1 MDALMRETSKTQ
13 ELTYEL
19 KVQDAMDVNYTT
31 VNSLTTVRSLRDILR
46 RKRILGVPVVD
57 DDKLVGIVSIEDY
70 VESMEQGK
78 LDETVGSIMTKNVV
92 TIFADEPLI
101 NAVRNFEKY
110 HYTRFPVITRETN
123 KLVGIVSKIDTIKG
137 ILKKL
142 EVAYDNKNDKKSPET
157 RSLLNELIADSVSLE
172 LKYKVEGK
180 NFEKAGSASTR
191 LKKSLTKL
199 GISSQI
205 TRRITISTYEAE
217 INIVSYT
224 DNGEITARVNSDNVR
239 VIISDNGPG
248 IEDVAKA
255 MTPGYSN
262 APGWVRE
269 LGFGAGM
276 GLPNMK
282 KFSDEMK
289 IDTVVGKG
297 TTVELVFYL
306 DEVVNFLTNYVI

>member
-1 MDALMRETSKTQ
+1 MEVTNQETSKTQ

-19 KVQDAMDVNYTT
+19 KVQDAMDVNFTT
-31 VNSLTTVRSLRDILR
+31 VSSLTTVKSLRDILR
-46 RKRILGVPVVD
+46 KKRILGVPVVD
-57 DDKLVGIVSIEDY
+57 EGILVGIVSIEDY
-70 VESMEQGK
+70 VESMEQGR
-78 LDETVGSIMTKNVV
+78 LNETVGSIMTKDVV
-92 TIFADEPLI
+92 TIYADEPLV

-110 HYTRFPVITRETN
+110 HYTRFPVITRDEK
-123 KLVGIVSKIDTIKG
+123 KLVGMVSKIDTIKG

-142 EVAYDNKNDKKSPET
+142 EAAYDDKNNKKVPSTKS
-157 RSLLNELIADSVSLE
+157 LINELVADSVSLK
-172 LKYKVEGK
+172 LTYKVEGK

-191 LKKSLTKL
+191 LKKSLKKL
-199 GISSQI
+199 GISSHI

-224 DNGEITARVNSDNVR
+224 DNGEITVHVNSDNVK
-239 VIISDNGPG
+239 ITISDNGPG
-248 IEDVAKA
+248 IEDVKKA

-282 KFSDEMK
+282 KFSDEMRVE
-289 IDTVVGKG
+289 TVLGKG

-306 DEVVNFLTNYVI
+306 DEVINYLSNYVI

>member
-1 MDALMRETSKTQ
+1 MYNKDTSKTQ

-19 KVQDAMDVNYTT
+19 KVKDAMDTDYIT
-31 VNSLTTVRSLRDILR
+31 VNSSTTMKSLRDILKK
-46 RKRILGVPVVD
+46 KRILGVPVLD
-57 DDKLVGIVSIEDY
+57 DGILVGIISIEDY
-70 VESMEQGK
+70 VKCMENGR
-78 LDETVGSIMTKNVV
+78 LDDIVGNIMTKDVIS
-92 TIFADEPLI
+92 IFEDEPLV

-110 HYTRFPVITRETN
+110 HFTRFPVLTREDN

-142 EVAYDNKNDKKSPET
+142 EDAYEMNKESNKFPT
-157 RSLLNELIADSVSLE
+157 RCLINELIADGTCLE
-172 LKYKVEGK
+172 LKYFVEGK
-180 NFEKAGSASTR
+180 NFEKAGNASTR
-191 LKKSLTKL
+191 LKKSLKKL

-224 DNGEITARVNSDNVR
+224 DNGEITARVNSDDIT

-248 IEDVAKA
+248 IEDVKQA

-282 KFSDEMK
+282 KFSDEMNV
-289 IDTVVGKG
+289 DTVVGKG
-297 TTVELVFYL
+297 TTIKLVFKIN
-306 DEVVNFLTNYVI
+306 E